1 MKMNPVDITDDKP
14 KDDVPAVADVLPK
27 TDAEAKNDQI
37 IERVASIN
45 LDDQVDHTATEKDEP
60 TIVETILIGEMSKK
74 IEEPDTKEKLIG
86 VPEMLASAEVSKKTT
101 VEAVDSSKKDLE
113 KMNMEK
119 DQAPADK

>member
-14 KDDVPAVADVLPK
+14 TDDVPAVADVLPK
-27 TDAEAKNDQI
+27 TDADAKDDQI
-37 IERVASIN
+37 IERVASMN
-45 LDDQVDHTATEKDEP
+45 LEDQGDHTTTEKDEP
-60 TIVETILIGEMSKK
+60 KIVDTILIGEKSKK

>member
-1 MKMNPVDITDDKP
+1 MKMNPVDINDDKP

-27 TDAEAKNDQI
+27 TDADAKDDQI
-37 IERVASIN
+37 IERVASMN
-45 LDDQVDHTATEKDEP
+45 LEDQGDHTTTEKDEP
-60 TIVETILIGEMSKK
+60 KIVDTILIGEKSKK